1 MARKSFRKS
10 GNKRKRQH
18 GGSDSG
24 ATGYVGGLF
33 GDLAQ
38 QTATIAASG
47 STSNVVMP
55 MNAASSMNATPIQS
69 GGKSKKRGKK
79 SKPDTAEAPS
89 NKRFIPTTPSA
100 AALAGGASK
109 KRRKHKKHG
118 GNPLTP
124 ADYTAPAGQTGG
136 FFSDLIERAGV
147 PFGLMGIHSLYGKKF
162 KSRKNRH

>member
-1 MARKSFRKS
+1 MNIFANIYIIIIIPYNYMLTRIA
-10 GNKRKRQH
+10 NKRKRQH

-109 KRRKHKKHG
+109 KRLKTRAKKTRRH
-118 GNPLTP
+118 
-124 ADYTAPAGQTGG
+124 
-136 FFSDLIERAGV
+136 
-147 PFGLMGIHSLYGKKF
+147 GKK
-162 KSRKNRH
+162 